1 MLNAL
6 CQHVPIRKINLINT
20 YFKYTKYLW
29 TEQFFLEKA
38 DKNGPNA
45 LTDNL
50 QKNIDSKE
58 TEKRCFTTYVFR

>member
-20 YFKYTKYLW
+20 YLKYTKYLW

-50 QKNIDSKE
+50 QKNID
-58 TEKRCFTTYVFR
+58 R